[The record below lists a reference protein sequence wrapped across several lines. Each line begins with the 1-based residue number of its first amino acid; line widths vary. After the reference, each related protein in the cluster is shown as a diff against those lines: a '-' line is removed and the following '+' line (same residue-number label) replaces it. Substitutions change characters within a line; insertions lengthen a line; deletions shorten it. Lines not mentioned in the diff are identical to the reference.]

1 MEDKKQ
7 ETPKVGQ
14 NEETPGVA
22 LTDEMP
28 HSAPNLLNR
37 DLSLL
42 EFFRRVLDEALD
54 ETQPLFERL
63 KFLSI
68 FSTNLDEFFMIR
80 VSGLK
85 ERAEHEGIEATPD
98 GLMPADQLS
107 LIRERLLPMFA
118 EQARCLREEITP
130 ALAEQGIFIVDY
142 ESLSPEE
149 RAALKI
155 FFMDSVFPLL
165 SPQSIDQAHPFPY
178 IPGLGL
184 NLGLMVG
191 PRPEHGIT
199 RSLAGG
205 ITPRFVRIAVPAHV
219 PRLVPVAEGATRFVY
234 LEDLIAAHT
243 GELFPRMHVGEA
255 YTFRVTRDA
264 DFDVREDEVVDLL
277 QTVESSLRT
286 RRFGSPVRLE
296 VSAKMPAEMKQF
308 LRDSLDGLSEEDV
321 YTSETPLNVPDLMAL
336 YNLDRPDLKDRPLR
350 TTNRVRLSG
359 RKSIFDAISGRDILL
374 HHPYD
379 SYSTITDF
387 IDAAAHD
394 PEVLAIKICLY
405 RTGKNSPIPQSLI
418 KAVQNGKEV
427 VTIVELKARFDE
439 ENNIEWAKRLEEAG
453 AHVVYGLI
461 GLKTHSKV
469 ALVIRREN
477 ERLRAY
483 VHVATGNYNPT
494 TSKFYTDLSLLTA
507 DPQIGADASALF
519 NFLTGFSRQ
528 KEYRRLLVA
537 PVNLRGRMLELIR
550 RETEHARA
558 GRPARINAKINRLA
572 DLEIIQSLYEASQAG
587 VSIDLIVR
595 GICTLRP
602 GVPGLSERITVRSVV
617 GRFLEHSRVFY
628 FLNGGE
634 EELYIGSADW
644 LPRNL
649 NRRVEVVTPISDPAL
664 KTYLKDVVL
673 KTYLSDNVR
682 ARLLRPDGSYERVQ
696 TAPGEARLDS
706 QLYFEKDQ
714 GSVPDASGRGV
725 VS

>member
-7 ETPKVGQ
+7 EPPHVGQ
-14 NEETPGVA
+14 FEEASGVA
-22 LTDEMP
+22 LSDETP
-28 HSAPNLLNR
+28 HATLHLLNR

-54 ETQPLFERL
+54 PAQPLLERL

-98 GLMPADQLS
+98 GLMPTAQLA

-118 EQARCLREEITP
+118 EQARCLREEVLP
-130 ALAEQGIFIVDY
+130 ALAEKGVSVVGYD
-142 ESLSPEE
+142 SLSTAEQ
-149 RAALKI
+149 AALKT

-191 PRPEHGIT
+191 PKPEHGIT

-205 ITPRFVRIAVPAHV
+205 ITPRFVRIAVPTLV
-219 PRLVPVAEGATRFVY
+219 PRLVRVAEGASRFVY
-234 LEDLIAAHT
+234 LEELIAANIH
-243 GELFPRMHVGEA
+243 ELFPRMHVGEA
-255 YTFRVTRDA
+255 YTFRITRDA

-296 VSAKMPAEMKQF
+296 VSAKMPAEMVRF

-321 YTSETPLNVPDLMAL
+321 YVTDAPLNVPDLMSL
-336 YNLDRPDLKDRPLR
+336 YNLDRPELKDRPLR
-350 TTNRVRLSG
+350 TTNRVKLSG
-359 RKSIFDAISGRDILL
+359 GKTIFDAISQRDILL

-379 SYSTITDF
+379 SYGTITDF
-387 IDAAAHD
+387 IAAAADD
-394 PEVLAIKICLY
+394 PHVLAIKMCLY
-405 RTGKNSPIPQSLI
+405 RTGKNSPIAQSLI

-439 ENNIEWAKRLEEAG
+439 EHNIEWAKRLEEAG

-494 TSKFYTDLSLLTA
+494 TAKYYTDFSLLTA
-507 DPQIGADASALF
+507 DREIGADASALF

-558 GRPARINAKINRLA
+558 GRPARITAKINRLA

-587 VSIDLIVR
+587 VTIDLIVR

-602 GVPGLSERITVRSVV
+602 GVKNLSERITVRSVV

-628 FLNGGE
+628 FANGGH

-649 NRRVEVVTPISDPAL
+649 NRRVEVVTPINDPDL
-664 KTYLKDVVL
+664 KTYLKNVIL
-673 KTYLSDNVR
+673 KTYLRDNVR
-682 ARLLRPDGSYERVQ
+682 ARLLRPDGSYVRVQ
-696 TAPGEARLDS
+696 TAPDEPPLDS
-706 QLYFEKDQ
+706 QLYFEPGG
-714 GSVPDASGRGV
+714 GSV
-725 VS
+725 

>member
-1 MEDKKQ
+1 MEDKNQ
-7 ETPKVGQ
+7 QAPQSGQ
-14 NEETPGVA
+14 FENASGVA
-22 LTDEMP
+22 LTDDMP
-28 HSAPNLLNR
+28 HSTHHLLNR
-37 DLSLL
+37 DLSQL
-42 EFFRRVLDEALD
+42 EFFRRVLEEARD
-54 ETQPLFERL
+54 PSQPLLERL

-98 GLMPADQLS
+98 GLMPAYQLA
-107 LIRERLLPMFA
+107 LIRERLIPMFA
-118 EQARCLREEITP
+118 EQARCLRDEILP
-130 ALAEQGIFIVDY
+130 ALAEQGIAVVAY
-142 ESLSPEE
+142 GSLSTAE

-155 FFMDSVFPLL
+155 YFMDNVFPLL
-165 SPQSIDQAHPFPY
+165 SPQSVDQAHPFPY
-178 IPGLGL
+178 IPGLNL

-199 RSLAGG
+199 RSLVGG
-205 ITPRFVRIAVPAHV
+205 IKPRFVRIALPTLV
-219 PRLVPVAEGATRFVY
+219 PRLVPIAAGETRYVY
-234 LEDLIAAHT
+234 LEELIAANI
-243 GELFPRMHVGEA
+243 GELFPRMLVGEV
-255 YTFRVTRDA
+255 YPFRVTRDA
-264 DFDVREDEVVDLL
+264 DFEVREDEVVDLL
-277 QTVESSLRT
+277 QTVEQSLRT

-296 VSAKMPAEMKQF
+296 VSADMSAEMTQF
-308 LRDSLDGLSEEDV
+308 LRDSLDGLMADDV
-321 YTSETPLNVPDLMAL
+321 YVTDAPLNVPDLMAL
-336 YNLDRPDLKDRPLR
+336 YNLDKPELKDRPLKAK
-350 TTNRVRLSG
+350 NRVPLTG
-359 RKSIFDAISGRDILL
+359 RQSIFDVIGSRDILL

-394 PEVLAIKICLY
+394 PNVVAIKMCLY
-405 RTGKNSPIPQSLI
+405 RTGKNSPIAQSLI
-418 KAVQNGKEV
+418 KAVKNGKEV

-439 ENNIEWAKRLEEAG
+439 EHNIEWAKRLEEAG

-477 ERLRAY
+477 ETLRAY

-507 DPQIGADASALF
+507 NRETGSDASALF

-550 RETEHARA
+550 RETAHARA
-558 GRPARINAKINRLA
+558 GKTARITAKINRLA
-572 DLEIIQSLYEASQAG
+572 DLEVIESLYEASQAG
-587 VSIDLIVR
+587 VPIDLIVR

-602 GVPGLSERITVRSVV
+602 GVAGLSETITVRSIV
-617 GRFLEHSRVFY
+617 GRFLEHSRAFY
-628 FLNGGE
+628 FANGGE

-649 NRRVEVVTPISDPAL
+649 NRRVEVVTPISDPEA
-664 KTYLKDVVL
+664 KAYLKDVL
-673 KTYLSDNVR
+673 LATYLRDNVR

-696 TAPGEARLDS
+696 TTPDEAPLDS
-706 QLYFEKDQ
+706 QLYFE
-714 GSVPDASGRGV
+714 GVGDAAK
-725 VS
+725 

>member
-7 ETPKVGQ
+7 QLPHVGQ
-14 NEETPGVA
+14 FENASGVA
-22 LTDEMP
+22 ITDDTSYSTL
-28 HSAPNLLNR
+28 HLLNR
-37 DLSLL
+37 DLSQL
-42 EFFRRVLDEALD
+42 EFFRRVLEEARD
-54 ETQPLFERL
+54 PSQPLLERL

-85 ERAEHEGIEATPD
+85 ERAEHKGIEATPD

-107 LIRERLLPMFA
+107 LIRERLLPMFE
-118 EQARCLREEITP
+118 EQARCLREEILP
-130 ALAEQGIFIVDY
+130 ALAEQGIAVVAY
-142 ESLSPEE
+142 ASLSRTEQ
-149 RAALKI
+149 AALKL

-165 SPQSIDQAHPFPY
+165 SPQSVDQAHPFPY
-178 IPGLGL
+178 IPGLNL

-199 RSLAGG
+199 RSLVGG
-205 ITPRFVRIAVPAHV
+205 IKPRFVRIAVPALV
-219 PRLVPVAEGATRFVY
+219 PRLVPVAEGQTRYVY
-234 LEDLIAAHT
+234 LEELIAANI
-243 GELFPRMHVGEA
+243 GELFPRMLAGEV
-255 YTFRVTRDA
+255 YPFRVTRDA

-277 QTVESSLRT
+277 QTVEQSLRT

-296 VSAKMPAEMKQF
+296 VASDMPPEMTRF
-308 LRDSLDGLSEEDV
+308 LRDSLDGLTAEDV
-321 YTSETPLNVPDLMAL
+321 YVTDAPLNLPDLMTL
-336 YNLDRPDLKDRPLR
+336 YSLDKPELKDRPLQAK
-350 TTNRVRLSG
+350 NRVKLTG
-359 RKSIFDAISGRDILL
+359 RETIFDIIGSRDVLL

-394 PEVLAIKICLY
+394 PNVVAIKMCLY

-418 KAVQNGKEV
+418 KAVKNGKEV

-439 ENNIEWAKRLEEAG
+439 EHNIEWAKRLEEAG

-469 ALVIRREN
+469 ALVIRRED
-477 ERLRAY
+477 ERLRSY

-494 TSKFYTDLSLLTA
+494 TSRFYTDLSLLTA
-507 DPQIGADASALF
+507 DREIGSDASALF

-550 RETEHARA
+550 RETAHARA
-558 GRPARINAKINRLA
+558 GKEARITAKINRLA
-572 DLEIIQSLYEASQAG
+572 DLEVIESLYEASQAG
-587 VSIDLIVR
+587 VTVDLIVR

-602 GVPGLSERITVRSVV
+602 GVQGLSERITVRSIV

-628 FLNGGE
+628 FANGGA

-649 NRRVEVVTPISDPAL
+649 NRRVEVVTPISDPDA
-664 KTYLKDVVL
+664 KTYLKDVLL
-673 KTYLSDNVR
+673 KAYLRDNVR

-696 TAPGEARLDS
+696 TTPDEARWES
-706 QLYFEKDQ
+706 QLYFE
-714 GSVPDASGRGV
+714 GVGDATKEV
-725 VS
+725 